1 RAQDDRRL
9 RARGD
14 AGPRA
19 RRRLLDAARAMR
31 DELPPARDGDHDLR
45 VRVVRQPRPVVA
57 HRVAD
62 RCDPDHRGDRLR
74 AAAARGPV
82 PAFEGDP
89 CAGGPGALAAEDH
102 HKDPRSGPDRGRD
115 RVVQRGPASRV
126 GADAGHLSGS
136 EGCSAAIEAQ
146 ILASRAHGCSLRDPE
161 RVRGGCP
168 MSATNLDVPVL
179 ISAEQI
185 RRREFVTIRRGY
197 DPDQVRAY
205 LVQLADQIE
214 LMRVLLRDAQAEAQ
228 TARRTTEQPRQDPYQ
243 QLGERVASVIR
254 EADHAA
260 EAITGEAH
268 REAERVTREA
278 RADADRIRTDAQAK
292 AEDARSRAETAVR
305 TARQEAD
312 RTIAGLSTRR
322 DALVDQIAS
331 MQERLIGVARDLESA
346 MDVQFTIPDIP
357 AIKDLLD
364 EP

>member
-1 RAQDDRRL
+1 
-9 RARGD
+9 
-14 AGPRA
+14 
-19 RRRLLDAARAMR
+19 
-31 DELPPARDGDHDLR
+31 
-45 VRVVRQPRPVVA
+45 
-57 HRVAD
+57 
-62 RCDPDHRGDRLR
+62 
-74 AAAARGPV
+74 
-82 PAFEGDP
+82 
-89 CAGGPGALAAEDH
+89 
-102 HKDPRSGPDRGRD
+102 
-115 RVVQRGPASRV
+115 
-126 GADAGHLSGS
+126 
-136 EGCSAAIEAQ
+136 
-146 ILASRAHGCSLRDPE
+146 
-161 RVRGGCP
+161 

-268 REAERVTREA
+268 RDAERVTREA

-292 AEDARSRAETAVR
+292 AEEARSRAETAVR

-364 EP
+364 EPAEGTPADENSTSTAVAPSVEARDDAADPTGVEASVVREPSIAVAEARDEDPGVLDPFYEELWEGTGAMQLDIPALDLDWGDIDDEGDDPPP

>member
-1 RAQDDRRL
+1 
-9 RARGD
+9 
-14 AGPRA
+14 
-19 RRRLLDAARAMR
+19 
-31 DELPPARDGDHDLR
+31 
-45 VRVVRQPRPVVA
+45 
-57 HRVAD
+57 
-62 RCDPDHRGDRLR
+62 
-74 AAAARGPV
+74 
-82 PAFEGDP
+82 
-89 CAGGPGALAAEDH
+89 
-102 HKDPRSGPDRGRD
+102 
-115 RVVQRGPASRV
+115 
-126 GADAGHLSGS
+126 
-136 EGCSAAIEAQ
+136 
-146 ILASRAHGCSLRDPE
+146 
-161 RVRGGCP
+161 

-268 REAERVTREA
+268 RDAERVTREA
-278 RADADRIRTDAQAK
+278 RADADRIRTDAQSK
-292 AEDARSRAETAVR
+292 AEEARSRAETAVR

-331 MQERLIGVARDLESA
+331 MQERLMGVARDLESA

-364 EP
+364 EPAEGTAADKNPSSKEIAPSPEDWDDVADPTEVEASAAREPMIMVAEAGDDDPGILDPSYEELWEGTGAMKLDIPALDLDWGDIDDEGDDDRP

>member
-1 RAQDDRRL
+1 
-9 RARGD
+9 
-14 AGPRA
+14 
-19 RRRLLDAARAMR
+19 
-31 DELPPARDGDHDLR
+31 
-45 VRVVRQPRPVVA
+45 
-57 HRVAD
+57 
-62 RCDPDHRGDRLR
+62 
-74 AAAARGPV
+74 
-82 PAFEGDP
+82 
-89 CAGGPGALAAEDH
+89 
-102 HKDPRSGPDRGRD
+102 
-115 RVVQRGPASRV
+115 
-126 GADAGHLSGS
+126 
-136 EGCSAAIEAQ
+136 
-146 ILASRAHGCSLRDPE
+146 
-161 RVRGGCP
+161 

-268 REAERVTREA
+268 RDAERVTREA

-292 AEDARSRAETAVR
+292 AEEARSRAETAVR

-357 AIKDLLD
+357 AIQDLLD
-364 EP
+364 DPAEGTAADEDASSKEIAPSGEAWDDAADPIEVEASAAREPMITVAEAGDDDAGILDPSYEELWEGTGAMKLDIPALDLDWGDVDDEGDDDRPYA

>member
-1 RAQDDRRL
+1 
-9 RARGD
+9 
-14 AGPRA
+14 
-19 RRRLLDAARAMR
+19 
-31 DELPPARDGDHDLR
+31 
-45 VRVVRQPRPVVA
+45 
-57 HRVAD
+57 
-62 RCDPDHRGDRLR
+62 
-74 AAAARGPV
+74 
-82 PAFEGDP
+82 
-89 CAGGPGALAAEDH
+89 
-102 HKDPRSGPDRGRD
+102 
-115 RVVQRGPASRV
+115 
-126 GADAGHLSGS
+126 
-136 EGCSAAIEAQ
+136 
-146 ILASRAHGCSLRDPE
+146 
-161 RVRGGCP
+161 

-268 REAERVTREA
+268 RDAERVTREA

-292 AEDARSRAETAVR
+292 AEEARSRAEAAVR

-357 AIKDLLD
+357 AIRDLLD
-364 EP
+364 EPAEGTAEDENASSKEIAPSAEAWDDVADPTEVEASAAREPTIMVAEAGDDDPGILDPSYEELWEGTGAMKLDIPALDLDWGDIDDEGDDDRP

>member
-1 RAQDDRRL
+1 
-9 RARGD
+9 
-14 AGPRA
+14 
-19 RRRLLDAARAMR
+19 
-31 DELPPARDGDHDLR
+31 
-45 VRVVRQPRPVVA
+45 
-57 HRVAD
+57 
-62 RCDPDHRGDRLR
+62 
-74 AAAARGPV
+74 
-82 PAFEGDP
+82 
-89 CAGGPGALAAEDH
+89 
-102 HKDPRSGPDRGRD
+102 
-115 RVVQRGPASRV
+115 
-126 GADAGHLSGS
+126 
-136 EGCSAAIEAQ
+136 
-146 ILASRAHGCSLRDPE
+146 
-161 RVRGGCP
+161 

-254 EADHAA
+254 EADHVA

-268 REAERVTREA
+268 RDAERVTREA
-278 RADADRIRTDAQAK
+278 RADADRIRTDAQSK
-292 AEDARSRAETAVR
+292 AEESRSRAETAVR

-364 EP
+364 EPAEGAAADENASSKEIAPSAEAWDDVADPTEVEASAAREPTIMVAEAGDDDPGILDPSYEELWEGTGAMKLDIPALDLDWGDIDDEGDDDRPYA